1 MKILPT
7 LSSLPACTTKGDLIE
22 LVAPAVTYDTA
33 LPQGWVNH
41 VTDLGFDPR
50 GQVIWAYPQGYIC
63 GMPMPLTAE
72 ARAELYRLKELT
84 WEDDH
89 E

>member
-1 MKILPT
+1 MSK
-7 LSSLPACTTKGDLIE
+7 LPAGTTKGDLCQM
-22 LVAPAVTYDTA
+22 VAPQVTFDVA

-41 VTDLGFDPR
+41 VTSQGFDPR
-50 GQVIWAYPQGYIC
+50 GQVVWAYPQGYVC
-63 GMPMPLTAE
+63 GMPMPLTTE

-84 WEDDH
+84 WE